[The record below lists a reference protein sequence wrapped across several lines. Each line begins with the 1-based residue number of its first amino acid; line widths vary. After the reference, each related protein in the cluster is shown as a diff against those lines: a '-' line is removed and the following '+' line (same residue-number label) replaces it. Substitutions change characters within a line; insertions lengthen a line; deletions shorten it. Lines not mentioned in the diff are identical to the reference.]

1 VKGVLR
7 PQASVT
13 REPPECKLDAISAAH
28 GYDRQPPAAAMR
40 QCILPGHDNYDC
52 RMLFSEPL
60 DRQLRQI
67 ALSEARSRREP
78 PGGIMP
84 ADPQDDD
91 VSIDERRAGCLGLL
105 RVYTRMIKILQR
117 RIDVTVDAALT
128 YGATYG
134 QVAAACGVSRQ
145 AARQRWLRRVQRQEG
160 QSAVLIASGPPERG
174 WDRVQASP
182 ADPSVSPAGRIPA
195 SAAPPPDGP
204 RRGSPGRKVRVYE
217 LAKEFGVESTVVMT
231 RLMEMGEFTRSA
243 ASTVEAPLIRRLR
256 EEFSSQ
262 QTAGDTS

>member
-1 VKGVLR
+1 
-7 PQASVT
+7 
-13 REPPECKLDAISAAH
+13 
-28 GYDRQPPAAAMR
+28 
-40 QCILPGHDNYDC
+40 
-52 RMLFSEPL
+52 MLFSEPL

-84 ADPQDDD
+84 ADPQDDEA
-91 VSIDERRAGCLGLL
+91 SIDERRAGCLGML

-145 AARQRWLRRVQRQEG
+145 AARQRWLRRIQRQEE
-160 QSAVLIASGPPERG
+160 QPSVLIAGGPPDRG
-174 WDRVQASP
+174 WDRVRASP
-182 ADPSVSPAGRIPA
+182 AAISVSPTGRTPA
-195 SAAPPPDGP
+195 SAAPPQDGP
-204 RRGSPGRKVRVYE
+204 RRGSSGRKVRVYE

-231 RLMEMGEFTRSA
+231 RLMEMGEFIRSA
-243 ASTVEAPLIRRLR
+243 ASTVEVPLARRLR

-262 QTAGDTS
+262 RTAGDRSHEDVAGQG